1 MNKIGKMIGQGNTAE
16 IYEYGEDCVLKLY
29 RLAMPEQACSDE
41 FRYTMVA
48 YKTGAKVPR
57 PIEIIHA
64 NGRIGAVYERIN
76 GKTMLGLML
85 SKMWKTKH
93 YANCLADYH
102 IDIHKPIDDDMPTVK
117 DKLRLDIDSSDDLSK
132 DEKQSI
138 YQNLLSLPD
147 GNSLCHFDFHPDNI
161 LLRDNLHCVLDWM
174 TACKGDPLSDVAR
187 TGIILKF
194 AKIPRVPA
202 VVNMLISAFQKSVYK
217 KYIRRYLRI
226 TGVKLQSIEKWEL
239 AIAAARLREWIPEQE
254 KQTLLKFI
262 RQRLAT
268 F

>member
-1 MNKIGKMIGQGNTAE
+1 MNQIGKMIGQGNTAE
-16 IYEYGEDCVLKLY
+16 IYEYGDNCILKLY
-29 RLAMPEQACSDE
+29 RSAMPEQTCSDE

-48 YKTGAKVPR
+48 YKNGVKVPQ
-57 PIEIIHA
+57 PIEMI
-64 NGRIGAVYERIN
+64 RTDERVGAVYERIC

-85 SKMWKTKH
+85 MKMWKIKY

-102 IDIHKPIDDDMPTVK
+102 IAIHNRLTNEDDIWSVK

-138 YQNLLSLPD
+138 YQNLLNLPD

-161 LLRDNLHCVLDWM
+161 ILLDDQYCVLDWM

-194 AKIPRVPA
+194 AKIPRAPA
-202 VVNMLISAFQKSVYK
+202 VIH
-217 KYIRRYLRI
+217 
-226 TGVKLQSIEKWEL
+226 
-239 AIAAARLREWIPEQE
+239 
-254 KQTLLKFI
+254 
-262 RQRLAT
+262 
-268 F
+268 